1 MGGPGERKERKSKRE
16 KKGKERKQSLSNH
29 SKWGGKGG
37 GGLFTAFPLLRG
49 GGGLINQWSTLG
61 FRDMFMPSRHLEPVS
76 LKDPE
81 SLPNMI
87 SWD

>member
-37 GGLFTAFPLLRG
+37 GIIHGISFVEG
-49 GGGLINQWSTLG
+49 GGGLINQWSTLINIT
-61 FRDMFMPSRHLEPVS
+61 FV
-76 LKDPE
+76 
-81 SLPNMI
+81 
-87 SWD
+87 